1 MIHQGA
7 NNVHWNYFLALDA
20 DTSAMSRY
28 IEFTEKN
35 FDTYSVELARLL
47 MAAASEVDVLA
58 KTACSRVAPAKKPG
72 KIDQYKAIL
81 ATGRPN
87 LESYPVQIRRYGLV
101 LTPWSNW
108 TSGTNPLWWR
118 AYNDVKHE
126 RNNHYSKA
134 NLKNAL
140 NAVAG
145 LFVMLIYA
153 FPDEA
158 SNGQLVPIPSLFSI
172 PDSHV
177 TGSATDL
184 AGSYFVDYKL

>member
-158 SNGQLVPIPSLFSI
+158 SNGQLVPIPSLFQFR
-172 PDSHV
+172 
-177 TGSATDL
+177 TRM
-184 AGSYFVDYKL
+184 